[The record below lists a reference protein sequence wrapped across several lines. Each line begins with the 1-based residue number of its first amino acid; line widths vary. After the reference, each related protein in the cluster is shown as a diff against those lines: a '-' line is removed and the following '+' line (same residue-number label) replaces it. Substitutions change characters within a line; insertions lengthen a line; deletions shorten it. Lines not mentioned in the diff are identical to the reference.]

1 MIDME
6 NLAAKLER
14 LRDLIKEKKKIIVSF
29 SGGVDSSLVAK
40 IAYETLGKNSLAVT
54 IDSPVFPR
62 RELKIAKRVARE
74 IGINHK
80 IIRENNLSKK
90 FLSNPKN
97 RCYYCKKEEAE
108 ILLKLAKEMGYN
120 HIADGVNISDFR
132 DYRPGIVAVNE
143 ANFFH
148 PLVEAN
154 IGRGEVR
161 LLAKRVGLSNY
172 DMPSTTCLASRIP
185 YNEKI
190 TYDKLSMIEKAEN
203 FLFSLSFKQ
212 VRVRYSNG
220 NARIEVYPEEINKIF
235 LNRDEI
241 VKALKRIGFSKVT
254 VDLEGYRELI

>member
-1 MIDME
+1 
-6 NLAAKLER
+6 
-14 LRDLIKEKKKIIVSF
+14 
-29 SGGVDSSLVAK
+29 
-40 IAYETLGKNSLAVT
+40 
-54 IDSPVFPR
+54 
-62 RELKIAKRVARE
+62 
-74 IGINHK
+74 
-80 IIRENNLSKK
+80 
-90 FLSNPKN
+90 KN

-161 LLAKRVGLSNY
+161 LLAKRLGLSNY